1 MTVAEAAETLGVST
15 QTIYNY
21 IYDGTLSAERPGDRY
36 ILRARDVTNLAKK
49 RERAANRRSR

>member
-21 IYDGTLSAERPGDRY
+21 IYDGTLSAQRPGDRY

-49 RERAANRRSR
+49 RERAASRRSR